1 MSASRQKKLR
11 QEQAAAAP
19 ATKRPPVS
27 EEQKAAKRLKL
38 WSIVFYVVIGLM
50 VLGILCAAV
59 YNSGLPQRTLT
70 AATVGS
76 HKLTAAEVNFY
87 FVDSVNNNAYLS
99 YFVEAG
105 VPLDEQEY
113 QDGQTWADYVMD
125 TAIQTARN
133 TYAVYDAAIAA
144 GFTMDDE
151 MQAEVDEAI
160 ANMELYAS
168 IYGYSSVSAM
178 IRANYGVGCNVS
190 NYRHYL
196 EVQQL
201 ASHYANH
208 YYEELTYTQED
219 INAESE
225 ANPTD
230 YNSYSY
236 RYYLLS
242 TSDYYETEADEHT
255 EEETTAAL
263 AAAKE
268 AADQMAVDCEN
279 NEEAFKAKVAE
290 LTATDTDETS
300 EETEPQDTSLHTG
313 ELKSSISSTLADWI
327 TDASRQ
333 AGETTVIEAANDAG
347 YYVVMYLST
356 DENRDVNTVN
366 VRHILISTQ
375 DGTSEEDALAK
386 IEDIQAQYEENPT
399 EDNFAELA
407 NENSSDTGSNT
418 NGGLYEGVMPGQM
431 VAAFNDWCFDEAR
444 QPGDTGVV
452 KTDYG
457 YHLIYFVG
465 QTEQTYR
472 DAMIENTLK
481 NNDYEAWYTATTEA
495 LSMDR
500 SLALKMAKTNVTV
513 QSNSS
518 SN

>member
-313 ELKSSISSTLADWI
+313 ELKSSISSTLADWV

-356 DENRDVNTVN
+356 DENRNVNTVN
-366 VRHILISTQ
+366 VRHILIST
-375 DGTSEEDALAK
+375 
-386 IEDIQAQYEENPT
+386 
-399 EDNFAELA
+399 
-407 NENSSDTGSNT
+407 
-418 NGGLYEGVMPGQM
+418 
-431 VAAFNDWCFDEAR
+431 
-444 QPGDTGVV
+444 
-452 KTDYG
+452 
-457 YHLIYFVG
+457 
-465 QTEQTYR
+465 
-472 DAMIENTLK
+472 
-481 NNDYEAWYTATTEA
+481 
-495 LSMDR
+495 
-500 SLALKMAKTNVTV
+500 
-513 QSNSS
+513 
-518 SN
+518 